1 MVANGAL
8 LVTGV
13 TGWRLDRC
21 TEQLGNLF
29 TIQIVQPQ
37 HKLLLTLPLV
47 PLTWIAASSSSFSTL
62 NVQLQINFHN
72 WFGAVHIHLI
82 YSYMYV
88 CPVIWLVNEQLGH
101 FLNYT
106 YRCHFWTLLLKPHFY
121 HIMKLTG
128 TFPAA
133 ANHSAFWK
141 FSYCVLRI
149 WLEISLNW
157 MVFNVLM
164 AFYKKHFLLSESYH
178 DYKGKLHPSWC
189 CNISKHKQVGILLI
203 WIVKSNVSKV
213 GSSSERNLFLSSKC

>member
-149 WLEISLNW
+149 WLEISIEGYSMFWWHSTRNI
-157 MVFNVLM
+157 
-164 AFYKKHFLLSESYH
+164 FYSVNHIMIIKVNCIPVGVVIYR
-178 DYKGKLHPSWC
+178 
-189 CNISKHKQVGILLI
+189 NINRLVYCWYG
-203 WIVKSNVSKV
+203 
-213 GSSSERNLFLSSKC
+213 